1 MRIAV
6 LLLAGVLAGCAP
18 LARDTAPPVPA
29 GDGGLPPMKTFAPAR
44 PAMTPVSNLRLAQ
57 DFLDLSFQMES
68 GRNLRVMTRFEGPIT
83 LRVTG
88 RPAPT
93 LSTDLNALLQR
104 LRQEAGIAI
113 TRVPADQ
120 PASITIESLPRA
132 QLQRLVPRAACFVA
146 PRVDSWDA
154 YRRARRSDLV
164 DWAALSDRTQVAIF
178 LPGDVSPQE
187 VRDCLH
193 EELAQALGPL
203 NDLYRLPESVFNDDN
218 FHNVL
223 TGYDMLILRTYY
235 APELHN
241 GMTREQAA
249 ARVPGILARLN
260 PRGQGLGGDAR
271 VQPTPRTWI
280 DAIEQALGP
289 RMSNS
294 RRRAAAARAL
304 GLARGLGWRDN
315 RLGFSLFAQGR
326 LNQADDT
333 DLALASFVAAQ
344 QVFLSDPAT
353 RLHAAHV
360 AMHLAA
366 YALTTGEFTTAI
378 AMINDNLAP
387 VMEGQNA
394 ALLATM
400 LMIKA
405 EALEAT
411 DRPAEARAVRL
422 DSLGW
427 ARYGFGSETEIR
439 SRLREVAALNPKG
452 ST

>member
-1 MRIAV
+1 MRIAAM
-6 LLLAGVLAGCAP
+6 LLAGLLAGCAP
-18 LARDTAPPVPA
+18 LPRDTAPADGAPA
-29 GDGGLPPMKTFAPAR
+29 DELPPMKTFAPER
-44 PAMTPVSNLRLAQ
+44 PGMTPVSNLRLAQ

-88 RPAPT
+88 TPAPT
-93 LSTDLNALLQR
+93 LSGDLAALLRR
-104 LRQEAGIAI
+104 LRQEAGIDI

-120 PASITIESLPRA
+120 PANITIETLPRA

-154 YRRARRSDLV
+154 YRRVRRSSVV
-164 DWAALSDRTQVAIF
+164 DWAALTERTQVAVF

-235 APELHN
+235 APELRN
-241 GMTREQAA
+241 GLTREQAA

-260 PRGQGLGGDAR
+260 PRGRGLGGETR
-271 VQPTPRTWI
+271 IQPTPRVWI

-289 RMSNS
+289 RISNS
-294 RRRAAAARAL
+294 RRRAEAARAL
-304 GLARGLGWRDN
+304 EIARGLGWRDN

-333 DLALASFVAAQ
+333 DLALASFLAAQ
-344 QVFLSDPAT
+344 QVFRADPAT
-353 RLHAAHV
+353 RLHAAQV

-378 AMINDNLAP
+378 TLINDNLAP
-387 VMEGQNA
+387 VMQAQNA

-405 EALEAT
+405 EALEGT

-439 SRLREVAALNPKG
+439 RRLREVAALNPKG
-452 ST
+452 SA